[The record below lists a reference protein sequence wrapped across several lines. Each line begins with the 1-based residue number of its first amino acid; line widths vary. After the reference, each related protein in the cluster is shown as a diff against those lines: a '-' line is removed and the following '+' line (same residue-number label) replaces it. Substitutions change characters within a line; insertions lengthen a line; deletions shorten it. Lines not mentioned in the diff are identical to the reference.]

1 MMAEGGSCFLVACP
15 CKDTVVH
22 LGPQV
27 MASKD
32 LDKEMDEGTPFG
44 LKLRAIAKKVEALQ

>member
-1 MMAEGGSCFLVACP
+1 MSSCFLCDCISP
-15 CKDTVVH
+15 DTVVH

-32 LDKEMDEGTPFG
+32 LDREMAEGTPFG
-44 LKLRAIAKKVEALQ
+44 LKLRAIARKVEALQ